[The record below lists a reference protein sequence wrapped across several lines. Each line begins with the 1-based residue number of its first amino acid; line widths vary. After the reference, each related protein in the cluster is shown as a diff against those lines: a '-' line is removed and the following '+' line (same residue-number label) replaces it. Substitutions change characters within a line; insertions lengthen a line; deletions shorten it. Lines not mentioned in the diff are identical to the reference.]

1 MSNCKSSGFQV
12 RTVFWNVGQNVIVL
26 LYVCDNETNFMVK
39 ISIGI
44 GLLIELWKITKV
56 SDVSF
61 DRENKYE
68 ASLYLKFWLYL

>member
-1 MSNCKSSGFQV
+1 M
-12 RTVFWNVGQNVIVL
+12 FWNVGQNVIVL

-56 SDVSF
+56 SDVSL
-61 DRENKYE
+61 DRENK
-68 ASLYLKFWLYL
+68 

>member
-1 MSNCKSSGFQV
+1 MGSTPIIPQV

-68 ASLYLKFWLYL
+68 TTLYLKI

>member
-1 MSNCKSSGFQV
+1 MRLNCSVQV

-39 ISIGI
+39 ISLGI

-56 SDVSF
+56 SDVSI
-61 DRENKYE
+61 DRENK
-68 ASLYLKFWLYL
+68 